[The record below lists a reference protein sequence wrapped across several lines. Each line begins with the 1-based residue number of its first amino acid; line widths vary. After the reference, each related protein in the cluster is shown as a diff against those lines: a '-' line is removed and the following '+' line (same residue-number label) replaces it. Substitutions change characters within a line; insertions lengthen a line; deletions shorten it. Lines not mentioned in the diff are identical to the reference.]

1 MILSL
6 EQSVPEHQKSHFRRL
21 FIITLTMVTLLYIA
35 FGVSGYLSYG
45 PNTRDIITLNL
56 PHNPKGMD
64 FAALVKYCLC
74 FSLIFTYPVMMFP
87 VTTILH
93 QRLKMWNCCS
103 CINTVSKNYVHKI
116 ITFICI
122 ELCHNIFF
130 CEFTLC
136 HVFFIGFLLVDIS

>member
-1 MILSL
+1 
-6 EQSVPEHQKSHFRRL
+6 
-21 FIITLTMVTLLYIA
+21 MVTGMYIA

-103 CINTVSKNYVHKI
+103 CINTVRKYYVKYYVY
-116 ITFICI
+116 
-122 ELCHNIFF
+122 LYDIF
-130 CEFTLC
+130 L
-136 HVFFIGFLLVDIS
+136 